1 MEQRHLCCFLRGAQ
15 LVLRSV
21 VITTLDLEINV
32 RLKNSEIFGSVLF
45 GEGGSALADGAAEV
59 ILLSF
64 SCPLPLLRTH
74 PPSLLVCCC
83 FVFVE
88 MGASTASGQL
98 EVSLFL
104 SEKRGGKS
112 HFGKILVPAV
122 LRIWRFCIVSQP
134 LLLISIETNQDPRDP
149 LSLTALKIM
158 LHA

>member
-1 MEQRHLCCFLRGAQ
+1 
-15 LVLRSV
+15 
-21 VITTLDLEINV
+21 
-32 RLKNSEIFGSVLF
+32 
-45 GEGGSALADGAAEV
+45 
-59 ILLSF
+59 
-64 SCPLPLLRTH
+64 
-74 PPSLLVCCC
+74 
-83 FVFVE
+83 

-122 LRIWRFCIVSQP
+122 LGIWRFCIVSQP